1 MRSCLR
7 IDVPAELDIYK
18 ASERLVKQ
26 LARYPHLCLK
36 MEPAA
41 QDYFDGYSA
50 MFNIRGKQLR
60 RYKSA
65 DKSAE
70 EGIAPWKIGMLAA
83 CLYLWDVM
91 WEVSLAAMCCVFGDM
106 LQCRSI

>member
-60 RYKSA
+60 RDKSA

-70 EGIAPWKIGMLAA
+70 EGIAPWKNRNAGGLFISVGRHVGGQPRRNVL
-83 CLYLWDVM
+83 
-91 WEVSLAAMCCVFGDM
+91 CV
-106 LQCRSI
+106 L